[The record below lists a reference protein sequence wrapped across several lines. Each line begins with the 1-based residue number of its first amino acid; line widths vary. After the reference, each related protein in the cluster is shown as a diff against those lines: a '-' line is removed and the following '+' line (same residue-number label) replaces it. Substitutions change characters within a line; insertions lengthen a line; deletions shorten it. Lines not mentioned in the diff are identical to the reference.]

1 MFKWSHHLVEIE
13 HWVHHN
19 VKRLGIYQDSQ
30 TFLVRILLVYLMFC
44 ISGCGPAGLPL
55 PIPDPG
61 RGHIPHPNDQGTP
74 EPLVVEETY
83 DASFAEVWEA
93 SLTHLKENFTLLTED
108 EKEGLIVTDK
118 YTGAVWEQEFRECA
132 GRPSGIDPPLV
143 FLTVEIEYEGEWIL
157 VRRIFSSLPSK
168 QHPPSD
174 VVVNQ
179 DPRYL
184 RCLEQSPALS
194 TWSSIRISEL
204 ILKRRM
210 RLGTR

>member
-1 MFKWSHHLVEIE
+1 MFKWSHLSVDVE
-13 HWVHHN
+13 HWVHDT
-19 VKRLGIYQDSQ
+19 VTSLDICQSSR
-30 TFLVRILLVYLMFC
+30 TLLVQFLLVLLVMC

-55 PIPDPG
+55 PIPDQR
-61 RGHIPHPNDQGTP
+61 RGHIPHPNDEGTP

-108 EKEGLIVTDK
+108 EKKGLIVTDR
-118 YTGAVWEQEFRECA
+118 YTGAVWEQNFRECA

-184 RCLEQSPALS
+184 RCLEHSRVLS

-204 ILKRRM
+204 ILQRRM